1 MSEIDQTINE
11 TKTAAP
17 EVDPVA
23 QVIDGVDI
31 STIKKDDVFV
41 DIIHQSKLFS
51 FRLMVACGLL
61 ERILI
66 RDQNAESE
74 KTEPNEAEKPAA
86 N

>member
-1 MSEIDQTINE
+1 MSDIDQTINE

-31 STIKKDDVFV
+31 STIKKEDVFV

-66 RDQNAESE
+66 RDQNAENTPS
-74 KTEPNEAEKPAA
+74 NEAEKPAA

>member
-1 MSEIDQTINE
+1 MSEIDHTNTE
-11 TKTAAP
+11 TKTTAP

-31 STIKKDDVFV
+31 STIKRDDVFA

-66 RDQNAESE
+66 RDNAPTDE
-74 KTEPNEAEKPAA
+74 KQEPTA
-86 N
+86 

>member
-1 MSEIDQTINE
+1 MSDIDQAKTTESE
-11 TKTAAP
+11 T
-17 EVDPVA
+17 DPVA

-31 STIKKDDVFV
+31 STIKKEDVFV

-66 RDQNAESE
+66 RDQNAENTPS
-74 KTEPNEAEKPAA
+74 NEDEKPAA

>member
-1 MSEIDQTINE
+1 MSEIDQTSIE
-11 TKTAAP
+11 SKTAAS

-31 STIKKDDVFV
+31 STVKRDDVFV

-66 RDQNAESE
+66 RDQNAEAE
-74 KTEPNEAEKPAA
+74 KTQPDEKQEPTA
-86 N
+86 